1 MNAVSR
7 AAVGALA
14 WIGFVIARVPRISD
28 GAWAHAL
35 LLFAVLVLVPLA
47 LELFRDPDE
56 PSSTARGFWW
66 IERLQLPA
74 ALALLIACWLAPGS
88 IAAAAALP
96 WLAVTLWMAVL
107 GFSRMRRGGIRRNL
121 DGLCRDAALIF
132 AVIGG
137 AWTVADR
144 AGYRPIGF
152 EQAIVALTAVH
163 FHFAGLLLPLFA
175 GLVQRELF
183 FFRLA
188 SRAAVGVVLGVPAV
202 ALGITAT
209 QLGAGPSIEA
219 AAGCGLALA
228 GMVVGILHVR
238 LANDGK
244 LPLATRALLA
254 VAGVSLFIGMMLAA
268 LYAMRAFVAPFPW
281 LGIPQMRMLHG
292 TINAIGFGL
301 CGVLAWRRM
310 ADQAARAADARESS
324 KAK

>member
-1 MNAVSR
+1 MNAVTR
-7 AAVGALA
+7 ALVGALA
-14 WIGFVIARVPRISD
+14 WGGFVFMRVPRVSD
-28 GAWAHAL
+28 SAWAHAL

-47 LELFRDPDE
+47 LDLFRDAEEAASPV
-56 PSSTARGFWW
+56 RWFGW

-74 ALALLIACWLAPGS
+74 ALALLIACWLAPGPV
-88 IAAAAALP
+88 AAAAALP
-96 WLAVTLWMAVL
+96 WIALTVLMAAIGV
-107 GFSRMRRGGIRRNL
+107 SRMRHGGLRRDL

-132 AVIGG
+132 AFVGG
-137 AWTVADR
+137 AWTMADR
-144 AGYRPIGF
+144 GGFRPLQF
-152 EQAIVALTAVH
+152 APEIVALTAVH
-163 FHFAGLLLPLFA
+163 FHYAGLLLPLLA

-202 ALGITAT
+202 AVGITAT
-209 QLGAGPSIEA
+209 QVGAGPSIEA

-238 LANDGK
+238 IATDSRQSLV
-244 LPLATRALLA
+244 TRAFLA
-254 VAGVSLFIGMMLAA
+254 VAGTSLFIGMVLAG

-292 TINAIGFGL
+292 TVNALGFGL

-310 ADQAARAADARESS
+310 ARSPGAT
-324 KAK
+324 

>member
-7 AAVGALA
+7 AVVGALA
-14 WIGFVIARVPRISD
+14 WIGFVFARVPRITD

-47 LELFRDPDE
+47 LDLFRDTDE
-56 PSSTARGFWW
+56 SGSTARRFGW

-74 ALALLIACWLAPGS
+74 ALALLIGCWLAPGAM
-88 IAAAAALP
+88 AAVAALP
-96 WLAVTLWMAVL
+96 WMAVTLLMGSVGL
-107 GFSRMRRGGIRRNL
+107 SRMRRGGIGRDL

-132 AVIGG
+132 AVIAG

-144 AGYRPIGF
+144 AGYRPMGF
-152 EQAIVALTAVH
+152 DASIVALTAVH
-163 FHFAGLLLPLFA
+163 FHFAGLLLPLLA
-175 GLVQRELF
+175 GLAQRELF

-202 ALGITAT
+202 AVGITAT

-228 GMVVGILHVR
+228 GMIVGILHVR
-238 LANDGK
+238 LSNDGK

-254 VAGVSLFIGMMLAA
+254 IAGVSLFIGMMLAA

-301 CGVLAWRRM
+301 CGVLAWRSVDRV
-310 ADQAARAADARESS
+310 ARAARS
-324 KAK
+324 

>member
-7 AAVGALA
+7 AWVGALA
-14 WIGFVIARVPRISD
+14 WGGFVAARVPRLTD

-35 LLFAVLVLVPLA
+35 LLFAALVLVPLA
-47 LELFRDPDE
+47 LELLRDLE
-56 PSSTARGFWW
+56 EAATSARWFVW

-74 ALALLIACWLAPGS
+74 ALALLVACWLPPGAL
-88 IAAAAALP
+88 AAAATLP
-96 WLAVTLWMAVL
+96 WAGLTAGMAVIGL
-107 GFSRMRRGGIRRNL
+107 WRAQQGGLRRDL

-137 AWTVADR
+137 AWTLADR
-144 AGYRPIGF
+144 YAYRPLGF
-152 EQAIVALTAVH
+152 EVAIVALTAVH

-183 FFRLA
+183 FWRLA
-188 SRAAVGVVLGVPAV
+188 SRAAVGVVLGTPALAV
-202 ALGITAT
+202 GIVMT
-209 QLGAGPSIEA
+209 QLGAGPSFEA

-228 GMVVGILHVR
+228 GMAVGVLHVR
-238 LANDGK
+238 IATDGK
-244 LPLATRALLA
+244 GQPLLTRALLA
-254 VAGVSLFIGMMLAA
+254 VAGVSLFIAMVFAA

-292 TINAIGFGL
+292 TLNAIGFGF

-310 ADQAARAADARESS
+310 ARERGAR
-324 KAK
+324 

>member
-1 MNAVSR
+1 MNAATR
-7 AAVGALA
+7 ALVGVLA
-14 WIGFVIARVPRISD
+14 CGGFVFARVPGLSD

-35 LLFAVLVLVPLA
+35 LLFAALVLVPLA
-47 LELFRDPDE
+47 LELFRDAEEAPA
-56 PSSTARGFWW
+56 PARWFNWV
-66 IERLQLPA
+66 ERLQLPA
-74 ALALLIACWLAPGS
+74 GLALLVACWIPPGRL
-88 IAAAAALP
+88 AAAAALP
-96 WLAVTLWMAVL
+96 WVGLTAAMAIIGLWRVQQGGL
-107 GFSRMRRGGIRRNL
+107 RRDL

-137 AWTVADR
+137 AWTLADR
-144 AGYRPIGF
+144 LGYRPLGF
-152 EQAIVALTAVH
+152 DPAIVALTAVH

-183 FFRLA
+183 FWRLA

-202 ALGITAT
+202 AVGITMT
-209 QLGAGPSIEA
+209 QLGAGPSVEA

-238 LANDGK
+238 IATDGRQ
-244 LPLATRALLA
+244 PITTRLLLA
-254 VAGVSLFIGMMLAA
+254 IAGVSLFIGMVLAA

-292 TINAIGFGL
+292 TVNALGFGG

-310 ADQAARAADARESS
+310 ARGRDRI
-324 KAK
+324 